1 MSEDD
6 APWANLGLREEAAVF
21 ESASQNA
28 RVLTEGWVAESLFC
42 PNCGAQPISRFAANR
57 PVADFLCDTCSEEY
71 ELKSQK
77 ARLGARVVDGAWA
90 TMTARL
96 QAQNNPNLLVM
107 RYDRR
112 GARVSDLIVVPKQ
125 FFTPEVIER
134 RKPTHPKGRA
144 NPWVG
149 CNILLG
155 EVPEAGKV
163 ALIREGVTLPKA
175 QVLARFRETLFLRA
189 AGTGA
194 RGWLIEVLKGA
205 ERLGRE
211 APSGVF
217 TLDDMYGF
225 EARLA
230 GLYPG
235 DRHVRPK
242 IRQQLQVLRD
252 AGLVVYEGRGRYRLV
267 RR

>member
-1 MSEDD
+1 M
-6 APWANLGLREEAAVF
+6 
-21 ESASQNA
+21 
-28 RVLTEGWVAESLFC
+28 LTEGWVSASLFC
-42 PNCGAQPISRFAANR
+42 PNFGAQPITRFAANR

-112 GARVSDLIVVPKQ
+112 RSRVSDLIVVPKQ

-134 RKPTHPKGRA
+134 RKPLAPTARRA
-144 NPWVG
+144 GWVG

-163 ALIREGVTLPKA
+163 SMIREGVTLPKA
-175 QVLARFRETLFLRA
+175 EVLARFRETLFLRA
-189 AGTGA
+189 AGAGA
-194 RGWLIEVLKGA
+194 RGWLIEVLKCA
-205 ERLGRE
+205 ERL
-211 APSGVF
+211 AAASPSGGF

-225 EARLA
+225 EARLG

-235 DRHVRPK
+235 DRNVRPK
-242 IRQQLQVLRD
+242 IRQQLQALRD
-252 AGLVVYEGRGRYRLV
+252 AGLVVFEGRGRYRLV